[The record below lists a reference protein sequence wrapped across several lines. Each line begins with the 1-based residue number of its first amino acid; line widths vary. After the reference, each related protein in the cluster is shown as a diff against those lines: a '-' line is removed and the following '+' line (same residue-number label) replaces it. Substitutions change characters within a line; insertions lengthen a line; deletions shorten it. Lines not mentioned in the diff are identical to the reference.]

1 MGQIGPIK
9 IDKGIP
15 IPTTRD
21 AGPVE
26 DCHPRPKWT
35 QLLRGMIKGDSFLV
49 IPETAPAVLA
59 SAHRIGVGTLRR
71 RGPNR
76 KLRIPEG
83 KVRIWRT
90 N

>member
-1 MGQIGPIK
+1 MNIK
-9 IDKGIP
+9 IDKNIP

-26 DCHPRPKWT
+26 DCHPRSKWT
-35 QLLRGMIKGDSFLV
+35 QLLRKMVAGDSFLV
-49 IPETAPAVLA
+49 VPETAPAILA
-59 SAHRIGVGTLRR
+59 SAHRIGVGMLRR
-71 RGPNR
+71 RGPNA
-76 KLRIPEG
+76 KLRIPKG